1 MTAFS
6 VPSMLTQEQAVEIRV
21 MARRGEAVRSI
32 ARQLDCSRNT
42 VRRYL
47 RDEAACRYGPRQPR
61 ACKLDDYRSYL
72 HERIEQARP
81 RWIPAT
87 VLLRE
92 IGERGYDGGISQLK
106 AWLAP
111 LKKIEPEPVVRFE
124 TPPGQQMQA
133 DFTHVRRGRDP
144 LIALVATMG
153 YSRATFV
160 KFTAGEDAA
169 TLCAGLCEAFD
180 YFGGVPEHVLFDN
193 TKAVVIERDAY
204 GPGLH
209 RWNDEMKALAEVRG
223 FTPRLCRPYRAKTK
237 VWTSYCTLCGRLCG
251 DEPGG
256 LAAVAAADAAQQ
268 LTTIGRLVQAAV
280 VVAIEVTR
288 QHTSATEVVDGCR
301 AYTESF
307 GHLFAS
313 EHAALSQPFEAAA
326 QLICAANDD
335 DLLQRE
341 RLTAPIAVPEFVE
354 PLGDLLVA

>member
-1 MTAFS
+1 
-6 VPSMLTQEQAVEIRV
+6 
-21 MARRGEAVRSI
+21 MARRGEAVRAI

-61 ACKLDDYRSYL
+61 ACKLDAYRGYL

-209 RWNDEMKALAEVRG
+209 RWNDEMKALAEVCG

-237 VWTSYCTLCGRLCG
+237 GKVERFNAYLKGSFLV
-251 DEPGG
+251 P
-256 LAAVAAADAAQQ
+256 LAATLQASGLRLDAELANVHVRRWLDEVANARVHATTKAVPAVRLAEERAVMLAAPALAA
-268 LTTIGRLVQAAV
+268 
-280 VVAIEVTR
+280 
-288 QHTSATEVVDGCR
+288 
-301 AYTESF
+301 
-307 GHLFAS
+307 
-313 EHAALSQPFEAAA
+313 P
-326 QLICAANDD
+326 
-335 DLLQRE
+335 
-341 RLTAPIAVPEFVE
+341 APIRSRVALPIESLQH
-354 PLGDLLVA
+354 PLSVYDALLEVA